1 MRMKCVNLSTCLYV
15 LGTLCQLGRE
25 VGNAIE
31 DNAGDGL
38 GDVRGCEILRLFF
51 FHIKLLS
58 SSRRD
63 LPLLVYFVLV

>member
-1 MRMKCVNLSTCLYV
+1 MLE
-15 LGTLCQLGRE
+15 TLCQLGRE

-31 DNAGDGL
+31 DNADDGL
-38 GDVRGCEILRLFF
+38 GDVRGWEILRLFF
-51 FHIKLLS
+51 FQIKLLS